1 MSRFVP
7 PDITNDGER
16 VSPDVPNA
24 LFLAH
29 LSIYRFAGRW
39 AKGAHVL
46 DAGCGTGYGAAWLA
60 DHGAA
65 SVLGVD
71 IEPEAIAHARRRA
84 VRPTVRFAVA
94 DLARIVDVG
103 APPGGWGLIVSSNAL
118 EHVWGVDDFLRGA
131 WTRLAPDGTVVIAV
145 PGVLDDASRVLQMSN
160 RYHLN
165 IWSPEQW
172 RHALARYFADVTAFR
187 HWLDRA
193 DVAFD
198 PAFDPTSDPTLD
210 SGVDGLDEADF
221 AFEAMSPDDLR
232 APTLS
237 HVFVASRPRAP
248 SDVPDAGTPLAFID
262 TSFSR
267 RPPRITPLP
276 PDEATAGAP
285 VSPAHLPAKALRSW
299 REHGARALF
308 AEARRSVV
316 WRFRRRYA
324 LWLLGPRSR
333 GR

>member
-29 LSIYRFAGRW
+29 LSIYRFAGQW
-39 AKGAHVL
+39 AMGAHVL

-71 IEPEAIAHARRRA
+71 IEPAAIAHARRHA
-84 VRPTVRFAVA
+84 VRPNVAFAVA
-94 DLARIVDVG
+94 DLAHVVDVG
-103 APPGGWGLIVSSNAL
+103 APAGGWDLIVSSNAL
-118 EHVWGVDDFLRGA
+118 EHVWGVDDFFRGA
-131 WTRLAPDGTVVIAV
+131 WTRLAPGGTVVIAV

-172 RHALARYFADVTAFR
+172 RHALARYFADVTAHR
-187 HWLDRA
+187 HWLDRT

-198 PAFDPTSDPTLD
+198 PAVDPGTNRL
-210 SGVDGLDEADF
+210 GEADF
-221 AFEAMSPDDLR
+221 AFEAMASDDLR
-232 APTLS
+232 APSLS
-237 HVFVASRPRAP
+237 HVFVATGPRAP
-248 SDVPDAGTPLAFID
+248 SDVPAAGTPLAFID
-262 TSFSR
+262 ASFSR

-299 REHGARALF
+299 REHGPRALF
-308 AEARRSVV
+308 AEAKQSVV

-333 GR
+333 NR